1 MLNEPLLESRRQ
13 EREEKVHVAKNSL
26 ARSLARPD
34 FRAPLVAPSREFVN
48 SRSNFVG
55 AGTTLLRFDGT
66 SPLPGSLAG
75 PSAPSSPPLSLPLV
89 PHVSRR
95 SIAVPSR
102 RELSE
107 ESKLEVGGPVSSP
120 APPFTPALSF
130 LLFYPISRRCPVISP
145 TIVVFRARNLDTPY
159 SPSPTRTIMKD
170 INYNFISNYR

>member
-13 EREEKVHVAKNSL
+13 GRKEKVHVAKNSL

-34 FRAPLVAPSREFVN
+34 FQALLVASSPEFVN

-66 SPLPGSLAG
+66 SPLPDGLAG
-75 PSAPSSPPLSLPLV
+75 PSVPPSPLILHAPWW
-89 PHVSRR
+89 
-95 SIAVPSR
+95 SIAVPS
-102 RELSE
+102 LE
-107 ESKLEVGGPVSSP
+107 ES
-120 APPFTPALSF
+120 
-130 LLFYPISRRCPVISP
+130 SRRRANWKWEYHRPLHPSLLLYPSFYFIQSPTVAP

-170 INYNFISNYR
+170 INYNFISNYRWNTFQITWA